1 RQSTPVRCPTTAY
14 HGNSW
19 LLVFTP
25 GPVHP
30 SLANLNAADS
40 SMAPILM
47 ASLVR
52 TFRQHG
58 PVRYTVDPSLR
69 PSHNQTS
76 QKRDYRRCQP
86 SSRKSLG

>member
-1 RQSTPVRCPTTAY
+1 WQSTPVRYPTTAY

-30 SLANLNAADS
+30 SLANLNAGDS
-40 SMAPILM
+40 SSAPILM

-58 PVRYTVDPSLR
+58 WSIYTVIPSLR
-69 PSHNQTS
+69 PSHNPTS
-76 QKRDYRRCQP
+76 QKRDYRSCQP
-86 SSRKSLG
+86 SSRSNRF